1 MLDRTEVLEGFK
13 FKRVSYYKGGY
24 IILSRFTKIEL
35 GVLTRMGKIKAPES
49 PQPSPEPLKK
59 EKGSTLQGKNKASKR
74 ATTGASKDD
83 KA

>member
-24 IILSRFTKIEL
+24 IILSRFTSIEL
-35 GVLTRMGKIKAPES
+35 DVLARMGKIVAPEV
-49 PQPSPEPLKK
+49 PSEPHKPLKK
-59 EKGSTLQGKNKASKR
+59 EKGSTLQGNKKVPKKVS
-74 ATTGASKDD
+74 TGASTGD